1 MKKRG
6 NERLARVGRLNK
18 GTYFYNSI
26 LRKIKEKS
34 SFGILRFL
42 ELIALVFFF
51 FCFKFFFFKRGSN
64 PRLNPRIS

>member
-18 GTYFYNSI
+18 GAYFYNTV

-42 ELIALVFFF
+42 ELIALFFLNYYY
-51 FCFKFFFFKRGSN
+51 FFKRRLN